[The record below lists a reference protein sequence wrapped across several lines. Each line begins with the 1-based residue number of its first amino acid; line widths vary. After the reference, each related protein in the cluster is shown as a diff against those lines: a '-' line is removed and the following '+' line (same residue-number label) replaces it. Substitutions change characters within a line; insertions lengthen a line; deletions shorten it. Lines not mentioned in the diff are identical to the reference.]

1 MKNKSKLF
9 YARIH
14 QDKVDINPN
23 TKANILPIISISTCA
38 GESSTFAQRFKIPP
52 MPTGMILIPGT
63 TTQFKIYYRVFT
75 GTTQWVHIKYMNS
88 TVRYCYQRMGDDM
101 DQRNRYRR
109 GDDNEV
115 RDKMGQLSDKLQTQ
129 QLELEES
136 RNRYADLYDHAPV
149 GYLTVDSTGNILS
162 INLTGAALLRKARPF
177 LIGKSFPSCFLDID
191 HQAFLNYLQGVF
203 DSSSK
208 TTIDLKIGD
217 DQDPLS
223 FIRLEST
230 LASDKNMCRMMM
242 SDISQLKRM
251 SNLNHDLL
259 HENRQLMKELFRIQE
274 KERRVLARELHDELG
289 QWLTAIRAENEFI
302 LNSIEKNSNILASV
316 QAINACTETMHQV
329 IRNMLHRLRPLLLD
343 TLGLPDALLE
353 LRKQWCSY
361 HPQVTLELKLEGE
374 LTKLN
379 EQFNIT
385 IFRLIQEGL
394 TNIYKHSEASWV
406 QVSLSREASENAADD
421 FLLLKIQDNGKG
433 YDTNQQ
439 STGLG
444 LVGMRERVIAM
455 DGRMTVRSVP
465 HD

>member
-1 MKNKSKLF
+1 
-9 YARIH
+9 
-14 QDKVDINPN
+14 
-23 TKANILPIISISTCA
+23 
-38 GESSTFAQRFKIPP
+38 
-52 MPTGMILIPGT
+52 
-63 TTQFKIYYRVFT
+63 
-75 GTTQWVHIKYMNS
+75 MN
-88 TVRYCYQRMGDDM
+88 
-101 DQRNRYRR
+101 QRNRYRR
-109 GDDNEV
+109 LDDNEV
-115 RDKMGQLSDKLQTQ
+115 RDKMELLSDQLQTQ

-149 GYLTVDSTGNILS
+149 GYLTVDSTGTILS

-177 LIGKSFPSCFLDID
+177 LIGKSFTSCFLDID

-203 DSSSK
+203 NSSSK

-217 DQDPLS
+217 DNDPLS

-230 LASDKNMCRMMM
+230 VASDKNMCRMMM

-251 SNLNHDLL
+251 SNLNRDLL

-289 QWLTAIRAENEFI
+289 QWLTAIRAENEVI
-302 LNSIEKNSNILASV
+302 LNYIEKDSTILTSV
-316 QAINACTETMHQV
+316 QAIKACTEKMHQV

-361 HPQVTLELKLEGE
+361 HPQITLELKLEGE

-394 TNIYKHSEASWV
+394 TNIYKHSEASWT
-406 QVSLSREASENAADD
+406 QVSLSHETSENSADD
-421 FLLLKIQDNGKG
+421 FLLLKIEDNGKG

-444 LVGMRERVIAM
+444 LVGMRERVIAV
-455 DGRMTVRSVP
+455 DGRMIVRSAP
-465 HD
+465 NEGTEINIRLPMKA

>member
-1 MKNKSKLF
+1 
-9 YARIH
+9 
-14 QDKVDINPN
+14 
-23 TKANILPIISISTCA
+23 
-38 GESSTFAQRFKIPP
+38 
-52 MPTGMILIPGT
+52 
-63 TTQFKIYYRVFT
+63 
-75 GTTQWVHIKYMNS
+75 MN
-88 TVRYCYQRMGDDM
+88 
-101 DQRNRYRR
+101 QRNKHRR
-109 GDDNEV
+109 LDDAEV
-115 RDKMGQLSDKLQTQ
+115 HNKMELLTDQLQTQ

-149 GYLTVDSTGNILS
+149 GYLTVDSIGNILS
-162 INLTGAALLRKARPF
+162 INLTGAALLRRARPF
-177 LIGKSFPSCFLDID
+177 LIGKSFTSCFLDID
-191 HQAFLNYLQGVF
+191 HQAFLNYLRGVF

-217 DQDPLS
+217 DNDPLS

-230 LASDKNMCRMMM
+230 VASDKNMCRMMM

-251 SNLNHDLL
+251 SNLNRDLL

-274 KERRVLARELHDELG
+274 KERRILARELHDELG
-289 QWLTAIRAENEFI
+289 QWLTAIRAENEVI
-302 LNSIEKNSNILASV
+302 LNCIEKNSTILTSV
-316 QAINACTETMHQV
+316 QAIKACTEKMHQV

-361 HPQVTLELKLEGE
+361 HPQITLELKLEGK

-394 TNIYKHSEASWV
+394 TNIYKHSKASWA
-406 QVSLSREASENAADD
+406 QVSLSREMAENSTTD
-421 FLLLKIQDNGKG
+421 FLSLKIKDNGKG

-439 STGLG
+439 SMGLG

-455 DGRMTVRSVP
+455 DGRMTVRSALNEGTEINIRLP
-465 HD
+465 MKA